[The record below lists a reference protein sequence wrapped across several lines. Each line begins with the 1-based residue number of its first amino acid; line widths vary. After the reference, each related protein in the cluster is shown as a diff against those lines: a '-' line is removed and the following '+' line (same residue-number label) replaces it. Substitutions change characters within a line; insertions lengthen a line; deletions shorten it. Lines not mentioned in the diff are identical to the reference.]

1 MTSAEREFNKS
12 VRNLS
17 TYLESD
23 DMISADNELKVMRKV
38 YDEMKK
44 LESHS
49 ITLWLFITA
58 FLVVYVG
65 MGWGKY
71 EMPTILMT
79 GLEALSFALMT
90 YVSNIIDN
98 FIDNIEYWEDKYN
111 LHKEVNRTVD
121 DSIKQ
126 QCSNSIF

>member
-12 VRNLS
+12 VRRLDM
-17 TYLESD
+17 YLED
-23 DMISADNELKVMRKV
+23 GNMVSADIELKSMRRV

-49 ITLWLFITA
+49 VTFWLFVTA
-58 FLVVYVG
+58 ILVVYIG

-71 EMPTILMT
+71 EIPTMLMT
-79 GLEALSFALMT
+79 GLETLSFALMT
-90 YVSNIIDN
+90 YASNIADN

-111 LHKEVNRTVD
+111 LHKEVNKRVD
-121 DSIKQ
+121 DSI
-126 QCSNSIF
+126 N

>member
-44 LESHS
+44 IESHS
-49 ITLWLFITA
+49 ITLWLFVTA
-58 FLVVYVG
+58 ALVVYIG

-71 EMPTILMT
+71 EIPTILMT
-79 GLEALSFALMT
+79 GLEAFSFALVAYT
-90 YVSNIIDN
+90 SNIVDN

-111 LHKEVNRTVD
+111 LHKGVNRRVD
-121 DSIKQ
+121 DSI
-126 QCSNSIF
+126 N

>member
-12 VRNLS
+12 VRRLDM
-17 TYLESD
+17 YLED
-23 DMISADNELKVMRKV
+23 GNMVSADIELKSMRKV

-49 ITLWLFITA
+49 VTFWLFVTA
-58 FLVVYVG
+58 ALVVYIG

-71 EMPTILMT
+71 EIPTMLMT
-79 GLEALSFALMT
+79 GIETVSFAVMT
-90 YVSNIIDN
+90 YASNIVDN

-111 LHKEVNRTVD
+111 LHKEVTRRVD
-121 DSIKQ
+121 DSI
-126 QCSNSIF
+126 N

>member
-12 VRNLS
+12 IRNLS
-17 TYLESD
+17 TYLESN
-23 DMISADNELKVMRKV
+23 DMISADNELKTMRKV
-38 YDEMKK
+38 YDEIKK

-49 ITLWLFITA
+49 ITLWLFVTA
-58 FLVVYVG
+58 ILVVYVG

-71 EMPTILMT
+71 EIPTILMT

-111 LHKEVNRTVD
+111 LHKEVIRRID
-121 DSIKQ
+121 DSI
-126 QCSNSIF
+126 N

>member
-1 MTSAEREFNKS
+1 MTSAERKFNKA

-23 DMISADNELKVMRKV
+23 DMTSADNELKTMRRV

-44 LESHS
+44 IESHS
-49 ITLWLFITA
+49 VTLWLFITA
-58 FLVVYVG
+58 VLVVYVG

-71 EMPTILMT
+71 EIPTILMT
-79 GLEALSFALMT
+79 GLEAFSFALVAYT
-90 YVSNIIDN
+90 SNIVDN

-111 LHKEVNRTVD
+111 LHKGVNRRVD
-121 DSIKQ
+121 
-126 QCSNSIF
+126 NSIS

>member
-1 MTSAEREFNKS
+1 MTISEREFNKS

-17 TYLESD
+17 TYLESG

-49 ITLWLFITA
+49 VTFWLFVTA
-58 FLVVYVG
+58 ALVVYIG

-71 EMPTILMT
+71 EIPTIFVT
-79 GLEALSFALMT
+79 GVEAISFALMT
-90 YVSNIIDN
+90 YVSNIVDN
-98 FIDNIEYWEDKYN
+98 FIDNIEYWENEYN
-111 LHKEVNRTVD
+111 RHKEVNRTVD
-121 DSIKQ
+121 DSIK
-126 QCSNSIF
+126 

>member
-1 MTSAEREFNKS
+1 MTISEREFNKS

-17 TYLESD
+17 TYLESG

-49 ITLWLFITA
+49 ITLWLFVTA
-58 FLVVYVG
+58 VLVVYIG

-71 EMPTILMT
+71 EIPTIFVT
-79 GLEALSFALMT
+79 GVEAISFALMT
-90 YVSNIIDN
+90 YVSNIVDN
-98 FIDNIEYWEDKYN
+98 FIDNIEYWENEYN
-111 LHKEVNRTVD
+111 RHKEVNRTVD
-121 DSIKQ
+121 DSI
-126 QCSNSIF
+126 N

>member
-49 ITLWLFITA
+49 VTFWLFVTA
-58 FLVVYVG
+58 ALVVYIG

-71 EMPTILMT
+71 EIPTIFVT
-79 GLEALSFALMT
+79 GVEAISFALMT
-90 YVSNIIDN
+90 YVSNIVDN
-98 FIDNIEYWEDKYN
+98 FIDNIGYWEDKYN
-111 LHKEVNRTVD
+111 LHKEVNRQVD
-121 DSIKQ
+121 
-126 QCSNSIF
+126 NSIN

>member
-1 MTSAEREFNKS
+1 MTISEREFNKS

-49 ITLWLFITA
+49 IILWLFITA
-58 FLVVYVG
+58 ILVVYIG

-71 EMPTILMT
+71 EIPTMLMT
-79 GLEALSFALMT
+79 GLETLSFALMT
-90 YVSNIIDN
+90 YASNIADN

-111 LHKEVNRTVD
+111 LHKEVNRRVD
-121 DSIKQ
+121 DSI
-126 QCSNSIF
+126 N

>member
-58 FLVVYVG
+58 ILVVYIG

-71 EMPTILMT
+71 EIPTMLMA
-79 GLEALSFALMT
+79 GLETLSFAVMT
-90 YVSNIIDN
+90 YASNLVDN

-111 LHKEVNRTVD
+111 LHKEVNRRID
-121 DSIKQ
+121 DSI
-126 QCSNSIF
+126 N

>member
-12 VRNLS
+12 VRRLDM
-17 TYLESD
+17 YLED
-23 DMISADNELKVMRKV
+23 GNMVSADIELKSMRRV

-49 ITLWLFITA
+49 VTFWLFVTA
-58 FLVVYVG
+58 ALVVYIG

-71 EMPTILMT
+71 EIPTIFVT
-79 GLEALSFALMT
+79 GVEAISFALMT
-90 YVSNIIDN
+90 YVSNIVDN

-111 LHKEVNRTVD
+111 LHKEVTRRVD
-121 DSIKQ
+121 DSI
-126 QCSNSIF
+126 N

>member
-23 DMISADNELKVMRKV
+23 DMISADNELKSMRKV

-44 LESHS
+44 IEGHS

-58 FLVVYVG
+58 ILVVYVG

-71 EMPTILMT
+71 EIPTILIT
-79 GLEALSFALMT
+79 GLETLSFALMT
-90 YVSNIIDN
+90 YTSNIADN

-111 LHKEVNRTVD
+111 LHKEVNRRVG
-121 DSIKQ
+121 DSI
-126 QCSNSIF
+126 N

>member
-1 MTSAEREFNKS
+1 MTSAERELNKS

-49 ITLWLFITA
+49 VTLWLFITA
-58 FLVVYVG
+58 ILVVYIG

-71 EMPTILMT
+71 EIPTMLMT
-79 GLEALSFALMT
+79 GIETVSFAVMT
-90 YVSNIIDN
+90 YASNIVDN

-111 LHKEVNRTVD
+111 LHKEVTRRVD
-121 DSIKQ
+121 DSI
-126 QCSNSIF
+126 N

>member
-1 MTSAEREFNKS
+1 MTISEREFNKS

-17 TYLESD
+17 TYLESG

-49 ITLWLFITA
+49 VTLWLFITVA
-58 FLVVYVG
+58 LVVYIG

-71 EMPTILMT
+71 EIPTIFVT
-79 GLEALSFALMT
+79 GVEAISFALMT
-90 YVSNIIDN
+90 YVSNIVDN
-98 FIDNIEYWEDKYN
+98 FIDNIEYWENEYN
-111 LHKEVNRTVD
+111 RHKEVNKTVD
-121 DSIKQ
+121 DSIK
-126 QCSNSIF
+126 

>member
-1 MTSAEREFNKS
+1 MTNAEREFNKS

-17 TYLESD
+17 TYLESG
-23 DMISADNELKVMRKV
+23 DMISANNELRVMRKV

-49 ITLWLFITA
+49 VTFWLFITA
-58 FLVVYVG
+58 VLVVYIG

-71 EMPTILMT
+71 EIPTILMT
-79 GLEALSFALMT
+79 GLETLSFAVMT
-90 YVSNIIDN
+90 YASNLVDN

-111 LHKEVNRTVD
+111 RHKEVNRTVD
-121 DSIKQ
+121 DSIK
-126 QCSNSIF
+126 

>member
-1 MTSAEREFNKS
+1 MTNSEREFNKS

-17 TYLESD
+17 TYLESG

-49 ITLWLFITA
+49 VTFWLFVTA
-58 FLVVYVG
+58 ALVVYIG

-71 EMPTILMT
+71 EIPTIFVT
-79 GLEALSFALMT
+79 GVEAISFALMT
-90 YVSNIIDN
+90 YVSNIVDN
-98 FIDNIEYWEDKYN
+98 FIDNIEYWENEYN
-111 LHKEVNRTVD
+111 RHKEVNRRVD
-121 DSIKQ
+121 
-126 QCSNSIF
+126 NSIN